1 MGFLYAFVLKHRALV
16 IAATLILTV
25 VCGLLWLRV
34 EIDFSLADYL
44 PDEAAS
50 TQAIEKLNEIAGA
63 GLPNASVYVE
73 DVTVAQ
79 ALEIKARLW
88 AAEGVED
95 VLWLDD
101 AVDIARPVETDD
113 QTTVEMF
120 YKDGGARFYVSVSED
135 EVVSAVAA
143 LTEAAGEGAIVVG
156 EAVRE
161 TTIQT
166 KTMDEVGMILVYA
179 VPLVLLILLI
189 TTTSWF
195 QPVLFIITI
204 GVAIVLNAGTN
215 IFLGKISFVTQA
227 TSAILQLA
235 VSIDYAVFL
244 LNRFNEEHV
253 EGETTARR
261 MLRAMKESSVTIA
274 ASAMTTVFGFLSLLL
289 MRFKI
294 GPDLGIVLAKG
305 VLISY
310 LTVILFLPPLAILFE
325 KPLTRLAHRRLIP
338 RFERFGRFAARACVP
353 IAVVILLLLA
363 PAYLTQR
370 GNDFVYGSSGLYADD
385 SEVMTNEAYVNS
397 VFGARQEFVLLVP
410 EGNPADEA
418 ALTDALQEADGVL
431 EVISYA
437 NRVGAVPAEM
447 LTEAQLSSFEADGY
461 RRIVAYASTTD
472 ESAEAFRV
480 VERVRAL
487 ADEYYPGT
495 SYVLSRSTVNYDL
508 MDIITG
514 DNLKVLAAAVIAIA
528 IVLLFAFKNAFT
540 PLVLILTIEGAIWIN
555 MSIPHLTG
563 GSLNY
568 LGYQIIS
575 SVQLG
580 ATIDYGILLTQRY
593 LEARNGLAK
602 REAAAKS
609 VGSAAATILTPAAI
623 LVTAGTALSY
633 ASTNGIIIQMGRIL
647 AIGTG
652 ISAFMV
658 LFFLPALL
666 MACDRLIRR
675 RKNED

>member
-1 MGFLYAFVLKHRALV
+1 MGFLYAFVLRHRTLV
-16 IAATLILTV
+16 IAAALILTV
-25 VCGLLWLRV
+25 VCGFLWLRV
-34 EIDFSLADYL
+34 GIDFSLADYL

-50 TQAIEKLNEIAGA
+50 TQAVDKLSDIAGA
-63 GLPNASVYVE
+63 GLPNASVYVQ
-73 DVTVAQ
+73 DVTVSQ
-79 ALEIKARLW
+79 ALAIKARLL
-88 AAEGVED
+88 AADGVED

-101 AVDIARPVETDD
+101 AVDVARPVALGD
-113 QTTVEMF
+113 QATVDMF

-135 EVVSAVAA
+135 DVVRAVAA
-143 LTEAAGEGAIVVG
+143 LQEAAGDGALVVG
-156 EAVRE
+156 ESVRE

-166 KTMDEVGMILVYA
+166 KTMDEIGMILVYA

-204 GVAIVLNAGTN
+204 GVAIVINAGTN

-227 TSAILQLA
+227 TSALLQLA

-244 LNRFNEEHV
+244 LNRFNERHV
-253 EGETTARR
+253 EGETTAQR
-261 MLRAMKESSVTIA
+261 MLGAMKESSVTIA
-274 ASAMTTVFGFLSLLL
+274 ASAMTTVFGFLSLLF

-294 GPDLGIVLAKG
+294 GPDLGFVLAKG

-310 LTVILFLPPLAILFE
+310 LSVILFLPPLAIFLE
-325 KPLTRLAHRRLIP
+325 KPLVRLSHRRLIP
-338 RFERFGRFAARACVP
+338 RFDRFGRFAARACVP
-353 IAVVILLLLA
+353 IAIVTLLLLV

-410 EGNPADEA
+410 EGNPAAEA
-418 ALTDALQEADGVL
+418 ALTDALQKADGIL
-431 EVISYA
+431 EVVSYA
-437 NRVGAVPAEM
+437 NQVGAVPPEM
-447 LTEAQLSSFEADGY
+447 LTKAQLASFRAGGFS
-461 RRIVAYASTTD
+461 RIVAYASTSD

-480 VERVRAL
+480 VESVRTL
-487 ADEYYPGT
+487 ADEYDPGEN
-495 SYVLSRSTVNYDL
+495 YVLSRSAVNYDL

-540 PLVLILTIEGAIWIN
+540 PLILILTIEGAIWIN
-555 MSIPHLTG
+555 MSIPRLTG

-593 LEARNGLAK
+593 LEARSGLAK
-602 REAAAKS
+602 SEAAAKS
-609 VGSAAATILTPAAI
+609 VGSAAATILTPAAV

-647 AIGTG
+647 AIGTA

-675 RKNED
+675 RKNEG